1 MSHDS
6 SARALTA
13 LGFDSRI
20 RSDFARL
27 AGPAHAPARVVA
39 DHGTRLL
46 VDAGGGPRPGV
57 VRGALLRDDRRPAV
71 GDWVAVAPAE
81 GELTPIEALLPRQ
94 RAIVRKAAGER
105 TVPQVIA
112 AWVDTAFVVAGLDG
126 DFNPRKIERILTA
139 LAGTGVQPVV
149 LLNKA
154 DACVDRSAARAQ
166 LAVAAPIGFVSGLT
180 GEGVDV
186 VPTLLGRGR
195 TGVLVGASGAG
206 KSTLINRLLG
216 REAQATGAVRDGDDK
231 GRHTTTARALFA
243 LPDDGGLLID
253 TPGMRE
259 LALWAGEGEADEA
272 FDDIA
277 ALGEQCRFRDCAHGA
292 EPGCAIR
299 AAVES
304 GALDPARL
312 TSYDKLQRELAYAER
327 RQDEHAARAA
337 QSRWKA
343 VSTRMR
349 QRRNFEKRTGGKG
362 W

>member
-1 MSHDS
+1 MSRDPMT
-6 SARALTA
+6 RALGG
-13 LGFDSRI
+13 LGFDSHI
-20 RSDFARL
+20 RSEFRAV
-27 AGPAHAPARVVA
+27 AGPEHHPARVVA

-46 VDAGGGPRPGV
+46 VDRGAGPEPGV
-57 VRGALLRDDRRPAV
+57 VRGALLREGRPAV
-71 GDWVAVAPAE
+71 GDWVALAPAE
-81 GELTPIEALLPRQ
+81 GELRPIEALIPRQ

-126 DFNPRKIERILTA
+126 DFNPRRIERILTA

-154 DACVDRSAARAQ
+154 DACVDRAGARAQ
-166 LAVAAPIGFVSGLT
+166 LAVHAPVCFVSALT
-180 GEGVDV
+180 GEGVDI
-186 VPTLLGRGR
+186 VPTLLGKGR

-206 KSTLINRLLG
+206 KSTLTNRLLG
-216 REAQATGAVRDGDDK
+216 GDVQATAAVREGDDK
-231 GRHTTTARALFA
+231 GRHTTTSRALFA
-243 LPDDGGLLID
+243 LPDGGGLLID

-277 ALGEQCRFRDCAHGA
+277 ALGQRCRFRDCAHGA

-299 AAVES
+299 AAVER
-304 GALDPARL
+304 GELDEARL
-312 TSYDKLQRELAYAER
+312 ASYDKLQRELAYAER
-327 RQDEHAARAA
+327 RQDEQAARAA
-337 QSRWKA
+337 QTRWKS

-349 QRRNFEKRTGGKG
+349 QRRNFEDRNGGKA

>member
-1 MSHDS
+1 MSRDPI
-6 SARALTA
+6 APGLGA
-13 LGFDSRI
+13 LGYDSHVRSSFRI
-20 RSDFARL
+20 V
-27 AGPAHAPARVVA
+27 AGPDRRPARVVA
-39 DHGTRLL
+39 DFGTRLI
-46 VDAGGGPRPGV
+46 VDAGPGPTPGV
-57 VRGALLRDDRRPAV
+57 VRGALLREARPAV
-71 GDWVAVAPAE
+71 GDWVAVGPPE
-81 GELTPIEALLPRQ
+81 GGLVPIEGLVPRE

-126 DFNPRKIERILTA
+126 DFNPRRIERILTA

-154 DACVDRSAARAQ
+154 DTCTDRSAVRAQ
-166 LAVAAPIGFVSGLT
+166 LAVHAPVCFVSGLS

-186 VPTLLGRGR
+186 VPTLLGKGR

-206 KSTLINRLLG
+206 KSTLTNRLMG
-216 REAQATGAVRDGDDK
+216 EAVQATQAVREGDDK
-231 GRHTTTARALFA
+231 GRHTTTSRALFA
-243 LPDDGGLLID
+243 LPDGGGLLID

-259 LALWAGEGEADEA
+259 MALWAGEGEADEA

-277 ALGEQCRFRDCAHGA
+277 ALSQQCRFRNCAHGN

-299 AAVES
+299 AALES

-312 TSYDKLQRELAYAER
+312 ASYDKLQREMAYAER

-349 QRRNFEKRTGGKG
+349 QRRHFENRNGGKA